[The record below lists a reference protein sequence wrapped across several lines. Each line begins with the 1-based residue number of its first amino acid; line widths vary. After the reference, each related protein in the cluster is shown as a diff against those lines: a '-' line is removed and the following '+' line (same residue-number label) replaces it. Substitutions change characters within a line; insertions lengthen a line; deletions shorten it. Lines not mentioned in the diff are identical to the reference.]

1 MSNKT
6 ILEVKEDWEERL
18 MAIPG
23 VMGVG
28 IGLTKHHQ
36 EKCIKIYVNRDA
48 SSQVTQIPKQL
59 EGYPVEVEL
68 RGNFRPITK
77 N

>member
-6 ILEVKEDWEERL
+6 IQEVKADWEEKL
-18 MAIPG
+18 MAMPG

-28 IGLTKHHQ
+28 IGLTKERR

-48 SSQVTQIPKQL
+48 SAQVPHIPEQL

-68 RGNFRPITK
+68 RGIFRPVKK